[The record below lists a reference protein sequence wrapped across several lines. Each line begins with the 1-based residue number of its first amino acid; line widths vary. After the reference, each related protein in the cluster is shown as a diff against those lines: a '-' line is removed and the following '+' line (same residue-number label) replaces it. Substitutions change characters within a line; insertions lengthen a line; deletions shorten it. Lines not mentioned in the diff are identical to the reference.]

1 MSKSEASDRRQFPR
15 LRESCR
21 IRFKRLEAGGAAA
34 PQTPALTVNI
44 SGGGVR
50 FQSGEPAQAGE
61 LLAVELTLP
70 EFADP
75 VIALGRVVW
84 CEPRPEGGHELGMEF
99 WWVGWGDDGAQQ
111 AVSGHIRKALERS

>member
-1 MSKSEASDRRQFPR
+1 MAKPDEADHRQFPR

-21 IRFKRLEAGGAAA
+21 IRFKRLESGGAEP

-50 FQSGEPAQAGE
+50 FTSEARAEAGE
-61 LLAVELTLP
+61 LLAVELSLP
-70 EFADP
+70 EFKDP

-84 CEPRPEGGHELGMEF
+84 CRPGAEGGHEVGMEF